1 MAKKLISNKTW
12 MQIHLYVS
20 LFFIPMALIYAI
32 TGVGYILDYRQN
44 SGATIQKIEIK
55 QEIPKGSEKE
65 VILNTLKAN
74 NLEIPSNTEV
84 RFFKGAYSMG
94 TLKYQVLLSK
104 DKMGDGY
111 TLSTI
116 DRNFYGVIL
125 LLHKAA
131 GKYYFD
137 ILAIGFSIALV
148 LLYLSGLF
156 ITAFCKKNQKGAIIA
171 TLLGFVIT
179 GVVIYFSI

>member
-1 MAKKLISNKTW
+1 MAKKFISNKTW

-44 SGATIQKIEIK
+44 SGATIHKIQIH
-55 QEIPKGSEKE
+55 QTIAKGSEKE
-65 VILNTLKAN
+65 VILKALQEN
-74 NLEIPSNTEV
+74 NLKIPSNTEV
-84 RFFKGAYSMG
+84 RFFKGAHSMG

-104 DKMGDGY
+104 DKTGEGY

-137 ILAIGFSIALV
+137 VLAIGFSVALI
-148 LLYLSGLF
+148 LIYLSGLF
-156 ITAFCKKNQKGAIIA
+156 ITAFCKKNQKGAVLA
-171 TLLGFVIT
+171 TLAGFIVT